1 MKKLRTA
8 LVFLPF
14 LFQFQTSFG
23 CDCAPS
29 PDNFCQSLRYN
40 EHVALVKV
48 VANNGLFMDVVIL
61 DEIWNSFSEDTI
73 TVIGQDGVN
82 CSQWLSIFNLTDTL
96 ILGLQDWD
104 MVDTFNLSACGMYY
118 LSYSGGQVTG
128 NINPSSSSES
138 YPAFKADLATCS
150 PLAVDNETQIER
162 VSVSFQNHLATISSK
177 SDPIHSVQV
186 FALNGAL
193 VHDSGT
199 MRSNT
204 FTFDTSALRSG
215 VYIFEVNRESGVSI
229 LKQMVP

>member
-1 MKKLRTA
+1 MRKLRA
-8 LVFLPF
+8 VFVFLPF
-14 LFQFQTSFG
+14 LLQSQSSFG

-82 CSQWLSIFNLTDTL
+82 CSQWLSIFNLNDSL

-104 MVDTFNLSACGMYY
+104 MADTFNLSACGLYY
-118 LSYSGGQVTG
+118 LRYSNGQVTG
-128 NINPSSSSES
+128 NINPSSTSES
-138 YPAFKADLATCS
+138 YQAFKAELATCS
-150 PLAVDNETQIER
+150 PLSVYTVKHVER
-162 VSVSFQNHLATISSK
+162 VAVSFQNQLATISSK
-177 SDPIHSVQV
+177 SDPIHSIQV

>member
-8 LVFLPF
+8 LVFLLF

-40 EHVALVKV
+40 EHVALVKI

-73 TVIGQDGVN
+73 AVIGQDGVN
-82 CSQWLSIFNLTDTL
+82 CSQWLSIFNLNDTL
-96 ILGLQDWD
+96 ILGLQNWD

-128 NINPSSSSES
+128 NIDSSSTSES
-138 YPAFKADLATCS
+138 YEAFKADLATCS
-150 PLAVDNETQIER
+150 PLAVSTETQSER
-162 VSVSFQNHLATISSK
+162 IAVSFHNQLATISSQ
-177 SDPIHSVQV
+177 SDPIRSVRV
-186 FALNGAL
+186 FALTGAL
-193 VHDSGT
+193 VQGSGT
-199 MRSNT
+199 IRSNT

-215 VYIFEVNRESGVSI
+215 VYIFEVNCESGVSI
-229 LKQMVP
+229 LKQMVT